1 MTSDV
6 KFPIRTKLLI
16 LMSGFALLSTLIY
29 LVLAFQL
36 FKDDKTQLVY
46 ELNASTVKTLSA
58 EIEASLL
65 KIVDKVKLLTQG
77 HRDTNW
83 SRSVFESEP
92 DLIAYSLY
100 IPVGKG
106 KEWSQVSS

>member
-16 LMSGFALLSTLIY
+16 LMSGFVLLATLIY
-29 LVLAFQL
+29 LILAIQV
-36 FKDDKTQLVY
+36 FKDDKTELIY

-58 EIEASLL
+58 EIEAYLL

-77 HRDTNW
+77 HRDSEW

-92 DLIAYSLY
+92 DLIAYSLF
-100 IPVGKG
+100 
-106 KEWSQVSS
+106 